1 MEREQGELCSHSAT
15 LMMPYHDQGRKK
27 EVFNTPQTSD
37 KPQSD
42 VGDRKKEKKKKKCAL
57 ELFITGEEDLA
68 FLSRSLFWSYNIHK
82 QHKIPLGIEF

>member
-42 VGDRKKEKKKKKCAL
+42 VGDRKKEKKKK
-57 ELFITGEEDLA
+57 
-68 FLSRSLFWSYNIHK
+68 SVR
-82 QHKIPLGIEF
+82 